1 MRVTSFRGLLGAL
14 SRKGVFAPALA
25 GSLLLLLLAG
35 NAVAGTEELAKA
47 ASWRLG
53 DQISIAGLLYA
64 QGNHDD
70 KVDEIMKGMKPLAE
84 AMQLEIKPFP
94 PRSPDS
100 SQTYADVIHYLIQG
114 DGADLGR
121 DIGDKFGT
129 PAGTLY
135 EVAVKS
141 NLLLLLYQPGEDQ
154 GIGGVIKSRMT
165 EIGMPENLWIGVVNA
180 IDNKVS
186 EAEMKD
192 AVFKMHDDVAAYL
205 GQQID

>member
-1 MRVTSFRGLLGAL
+1 MRVTSLRGLLGAL
-14 SRKGVFAPALA
+14 SRRSVLAPALA
-25 GSLLLLLLAG
+25 GTLLLLFFTGDAR
-35 NAVAGTEELAKA
+35 AGTEELAKA
-47 ASWRLG
+47 AAWRLG

-70 KVDEIMKGMKPLAE
+70 KVD
-84 AMQLEIKPFP
+84 IKPFP

-114 DGADLGR
+114 DGADVGR
-121 DIGDKFGT
+121 EIAEKFGN

-186 EAEMKD
+186 EAELKD